1 MKRLLCTL
9 LFVLACGFQ
18 ALANSSLSI
27 GQSAPDFNLPDL
39 RGQSHTLKEQRGKIT
54 VIAFLSVQ
62 CPISNAYNERI
73 RALAE
78 DYAKQGVAFLAIN
91 SSAPE
96 SIADI
101 KAHALQHN
109 FAFPIL
115 KDTGNKVADAYG
127 AERTPEIFVVDAQGV
142 LRYHGRID
150 NSQDLRRVKRNDLR
164 EALNELLAGK
174 PVSVSEAKAMGC
186 VIKRVQAATTRYG
199 TESDSDRVDLRS
211 QRTWPTVNPYTFSF
225 APQKAKPAV
234 KRPATT
240 AKPKPA
246 TTAAA
251 SKPVLLKPAEFPK
264 LRDSFK
270 GQVLVINFWATWCAP
285 CVAEMPEFV
294 KLDAEYRNKGVR
306 VIAISADDTTDLNTL
321 VARFVREKKLV
332 FPIYVQDTDDPQ
344 EMIDMINKDWP
355 GTLPATFVYDKQGQ
369 LVLSRF
375 GIIDREQLM
384 TTVENALK

>member
-1 MKRLLCTL
+1 MKRLLLTL
-9 LFVLACGFQ
+9 VFALACGFQ
-18 ALANSSLSI
+18 AFANSALSI
-27 GQSAPDFNLPDL
+27 GQPAPDFSLPDL
-39 RGQSHTLKEQRGKIT
+39 RGQSHLLKEQRGKIT

-73 RALAE
+73 RTLAE
-78 DYAKQGVAFLAIN
+78 DYARQGVVFLAIN
-91 SSAPE
+91 ASAPE
-96 SIADI
+96 TVADI
-101 KAHALQHN
+101 KAHAAQHN

-115 KDTGNKVADAYG
+115 KDAGNKVADAYG

-150 NSQDLRRVKRNDLR
+150 NSQDVRRVKRNDLR

-174 PVSVSEAKAMGC
+174 PVSVPEAKAMGC
-186 VIKRVQAATTRYG
+186 VIKRVQAATRKSESEQLSSRYA
-199 TESDSDRVDLRS
+199 
-211 QRTWPTVNPYTFSF
+211 FSF
-225 APQKAKPAV
+225 APQKAKPVA

-240 AKPKPA
+240 TKPA
-246 TTAAA
+246 STAAF
-251 SKPVLLKPAEFPK
+251 SKPLLLKPAAFPK

-270 GQVLVINFWATWCAP
+270 GQVLVLNFWATWCAP

-294 KLDAEYRNKGVR
+294 KLDAEYRSKGVR

-321 VARFVREKKLV
+321 VAKFVRDKKLV

-344 EMIDMINKDWP
+344 EMIDQINKDWP

-375 GIIDREQLM
+375 GIIDREQLL
-384 TTVENALK
+384 TTVQNALK